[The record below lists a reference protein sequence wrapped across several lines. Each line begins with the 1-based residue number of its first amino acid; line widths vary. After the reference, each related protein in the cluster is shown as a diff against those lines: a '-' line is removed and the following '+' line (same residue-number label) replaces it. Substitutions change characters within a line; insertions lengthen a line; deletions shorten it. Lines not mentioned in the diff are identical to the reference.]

1 MIKARVKATGKLI
14 DVVPYGDEF
23 AQLFPE
29 GDFKVYTKNEI
40 VELQKKG
47 GQDA

>member
-1 MIKARVKATGKLI
+1 MKARIKATGELI

-29 GDFKVYTKNEI
+29 GDFKVYTKE
-40 VELQKKG
+40 ELEN
-47 GQDA
+47 